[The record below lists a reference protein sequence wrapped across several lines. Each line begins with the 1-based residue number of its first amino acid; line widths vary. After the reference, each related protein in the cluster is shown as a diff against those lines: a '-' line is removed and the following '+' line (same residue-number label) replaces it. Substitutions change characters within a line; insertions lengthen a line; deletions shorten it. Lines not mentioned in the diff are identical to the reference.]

1 MKCQH
6 RTRSFIVF
14 KNSNDRPKTLNFFK
28 RYRRTCRDRL
38 TDVYTSH
45 RIDRYTCG
53 SHNIIVLLRQ
63 IDKRYGSDNLGS
75 VVLYYLI
82 MLRALGYKFT
92 CDFV

>member
-14 KNSNDRPKTLNFFK
+14 KNSNDRPKTLNFFN
-28 RYRRTCRDRL
+28 RYPRVVGDRL

-45 RIDRYTCG
+45 YIDRYTCG

-63 IDKRYGSDNLGS
+63 IDINDTAP
-75 VVLYYLI
+75 I
-82 MLRALGYKFT
+82 I
-92 CDFV
+92 